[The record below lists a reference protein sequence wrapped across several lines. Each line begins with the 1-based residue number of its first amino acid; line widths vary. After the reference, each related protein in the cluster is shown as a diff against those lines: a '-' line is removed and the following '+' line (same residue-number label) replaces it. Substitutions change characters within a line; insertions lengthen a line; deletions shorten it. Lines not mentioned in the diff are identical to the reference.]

1 MSQESSQSSEY
12 IPSQSTPDSEDYT
25 SYESSSI
32 ETPSES
38 DYSIASR
45 SQCSSESDYNS
56 SHFDDSQGSIESEDD
71 VYIEQFKEDGSR
83 SSQSNVK
90 I

>member
-25 SYESSSI
+25 SYESSSL
-32 ETPSES
+32 ETSSES
-38 DYSIASR
+38 DYSIASS
-45 SQCSSESDYNS
+45 SQGASESDYNS
-56 SHFDDSQGSIESEDD
+56 SHFDDSQSSIESEEE
-71 VYIEQFKEDGSR
+71 YIEQFKIDGSR
-83 SSQSNVK
+83 SDLPNVK

>member
-25 SYESSSI
+25 SYESSSL
-32 ETPSES
+32 ETPSENS
-38 DYSIASR
+38 EYSIATS
-45 SQCSSESDYNS
+45 SQCDGESDYNS
-56 SHFDDSQGSIESEDD
+56 SYFSDSQSSKESECD
-71 VYIEQFKEDGSR
+71 YIEQFKEDGSR
-83 SSQSNVK
+83 SSQPDVK